1 MKDDLRWNKIFGAI
15 LATVLVILLI
25 RTAVGF
31 LYASE
36 PVKTPGYAI
45 AVATGGAAGASAE
58 AADTPPDWG
67 TVLKTADV
75 AAGQTVSQKCQ
86 SCHNFADGGPNMTG
100 PNLWGVIG
108 RKPGSKAGFA
118 YSGGMTDMG
127 GKMGAWDY
135 QHLYEFL
142 AGPASYVN
150 GTKMSFV
157 GLKKREDRINLIAW
171 LRTQSSSPAAIPEP
185 KPAAAAAPAAAAGNA
200 TGPAAANAT
209 APAADAAKK

>member
-45 AVATGGAAGASAE
+45 AVASGGAAGASAE

-75 AAGQTVSQKCQ
+75 AGGQTVSQKCQ

-118 YSGGMTDMG
+118 YSSGMTELG
-127 GKMGAWDY
+127 GKIGAWDY

-142 AGPASYVN
+142 AGPTAYVN

-171 LRTQSSSPAAIPEP
+171 LRTQSSSPAPIPEP
-185 KPAAAAAPAAAAGNA
+185 KPAAAAPAAAAPAAGGNA
-200 TGPAAANAT
+200 TAPAA